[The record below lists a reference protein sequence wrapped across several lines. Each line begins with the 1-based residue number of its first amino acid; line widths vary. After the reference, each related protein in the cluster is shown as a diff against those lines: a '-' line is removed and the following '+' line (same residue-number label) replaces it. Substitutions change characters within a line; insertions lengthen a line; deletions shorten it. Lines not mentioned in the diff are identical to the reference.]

1 MPSPKSTRE
10 VQKLTG
16 RIAALNRFILR
27 STNKCLPFFK
37 LLKGNTNFKWN
48 DECQKAVDE
57 LKRYLSTPLTLTK
70 PLTGEKLFLYF
81 VVMEASVSAV
91 LVRDSDNEQNEQ
103 RPVFYISKSLLDT
116 KTRYPIVNKLA
127 LALVTIARKFM
138 SYFQS
143 HSIMM
148 MMTYLVRAILHSS
161 NKSKWLTKW
170 AVKLNEFNVEYQAP
184 TCLKSQVLVD
194 FVADLTPDV

>member
-1 MPSPKSTRE
+1 MPSPKSMRE

-27 STNKCLPFFK
+27 STDKCLPFFK
-37 LLKGNTNFKWN
+37 LLKGNTKFEWN
-48 DECQKAVDE
+48 DECQKAFDE

-70 PLTGEKLFLYF
+70 PLTGEKLFLYL

-91 LVRDSDNEQNEQ
+91 LVRDSDNEQW
-103 RPVFYISKSLLDT
+103 PVFYISKSLLDT

-143 HSIMM
+143 HSITMT
-148 MMTYLVRAILHSS
+148 MTYPVRAILHSS

-170 AVKLNEFNVEYQAP
+170 AVKLSEFNVEYQAP
-184 TCLKSQVLVD
+184 TSLKSQVLVD
-194 FVADLTPDV
+194 FVADLSLDV